1 MRILH
6 VTSDWKW
13 TGPAAPM
20 LQLLLAQRARGSTAE
35 LVCPE
40 DPDGR
45 PDSLPAQAR
54 AAGVEPLL
62 ALDRARGA
70 IWWRDT
76 EDALRLE
83 ALLAKNPF
91 DVVHTWHT
99 RDHVIA
105 VRATA
110 EPRRR
115 GATRLVRSHRSADR
129 IPGLPWNRWLFG
141 RATDGL
147 LCVSPRAAVRNAK
160 LRRGRPVLGALGAV
174 DLQRFAP
181 CPPDPALRASLGLAP
196 EHRVVG
202 ITARVQ
208 RHRRFDLLLRA
219 MARLVQDVPEARL
232 LVIGRGTHLEETARR
247 PAERLGLAQRVI
259 FTGYRTADYPA
270 VLGACDLFTM
280 LVPGSDGGCRALLE
294 AAAAGLPAVVTDLGT
309 LPEIVVHGET
319 GRVVPPDPARLADA
333 WRELLEDAPLRQ
345 KFGAAARQRAE
356 LCFSPARL
364 AEQVEGLYRAAFE
377 NGGGAAPQTRV

>member
-20 LQLLLAQRARGSTAE
+20 LQLLLAQRARGCTAE

-45 PDSLPAQAR
+45 PDSLPQQAR

-62 ALDRARGA
+62 ELSRARGA
-70 IWWRDT
+70 IWWRDS
-76 EDALRLE
+76 EDARRL
-83 ALLAKNPF
+83 AGLLGERQF

-110 EPRRR
+110 EHRRR
-115 GATRLVRSHRSADR
+115 GATRLVRSHRSAEP
-129 IPGLPWNRWLFG
+129 IAGLPWNRWLFG

-147 LCVSPRAAVRNAK
+147 LCVSPRAAACNQW

-174 DLQRFAP
+174 DLERFAP
-181 CPPDPALRASLGLAP
+181 RPPDPGLRASLGLAP

-208 RHRRFDLLLRA
+208 RHRRFDLLLQA
-219 MARLVQDVPEARL
+219 LARLAPAVPEARL

-247 PAERLGLAQRVI
+247 PAARLGLAERVI
-259 FTGYRTADYPA
+259 FAGYRSADYPE
-270 VLGACDLFTM
+270 VLRACDVFTM

-294 AAAAGLPAVVTDLGT
+294 AAACGLPAVTTGLGS

-319 GRVVPPDPARLADA
+319 GLVVPADPVPLAAA
-333 WRELLEDAPLRQ
+333 WRSLLESPSLRQ
-345 KFGAAARQRAE
+345 RQGAAARRRAE
-356 LCFSPARL
+356 RCFSPARL
-364 AEQVEGLYRAAFE
+364 AEQVEGLYQAALV
-377 NGGGAAPQTRV
+377 AR

>member
-1 MRILH
+1 
-6 VTSDWKW
+6 
-13 TGPAAPM
+13 M
-20 LQLLLAQRARGSTAE
+20 LQLLLAQRARGCTAE

-45 PDSLPAQAR
+45 PDSLPQQAR

-62 ALDRARGA
+62 ALSRARGA

-76 EDALRLE
+76 EDAVRLE
-83 ALLAKNPF
+83 ELLAQRPF

-110 EPRRR
+110 EHRRR
-115 GATRLVRSHRSADR
+115 GATRLVRSHRSAER
-129 IPGLPWNRWLFG
+129 IAGLPWNRWLFG

-147 LCVSPRAAVRNAK
+147 LCVSPRAAARNAK

-174 DLQRFAP
+174 DLERFVP
-181 CPPDPALRASLGLAP
+181 QPPDPALRASLGLAP
-196 EHRVVG
+196 EHLVVG
-202 ITARVQ
+202 ISARVQ
-208 RHRRFDLLLRA
+208 RHRRFDLLLGA
-219 MARLVQDVPEARL
+219 MARLAQAVPEARL
-232 LVIGRGTHLEETARR
+232 LVIGRGTHLEQTARR
-247 PAERLGLAQRVI
+247 PAGRLGLAQRVI
-259 FTGYRTADYPA
+259 FTGYRRADYA
-270 VLGACDLFTM
+270 DVLRACDVFTM

-294 AAAAGLPAVVTDLGT
+294 AAAAGLPAVVTDVGT

-319 GRVVPPDPARLADA
+319 GLVAAAEPAGLAAA

-345 KFGAAARQRAE
+345 KLGAAARQRAE
-356 LCFSPARL
+356 QCFSPARL
-364 AEQVEGLYRAAFE
+364 AEEVEGLYRATFE
-377 NGGGAAPQTRV
+377 ANGGAPEARF

>member
-1 MRILH
+1 
-6 VTSDWKW
+6 
-13 TGPAAPM
+13 M
-20 LQLLLAQRARGSTAE
+20 LQLLLAQRARGCTAE

-45 PDSLPAQAR
+45 PDSLPQQAR

-62 ALDRARGA
+62 ALGRARGA

-76 EDALRLE
+76 GDARRL
-83 ALLAKNPF
+83 AGLLQQRPF

-105 VRATA
+105 VRAAA
-110 EPRRR
+110 EQRRS
-115 GATRLVRSHRSADR
+115 GATRLVRSHRSAEP
-129 IPGLPWNRWLFG
+129 IPRLPWNRWLFG

-147 LCVSPRAAVRNAK
+147 LCVSPRAAERNAW
-160 LRRGRPVLGALGAV
+160 LRNGRPVLGALGAV

-181 CPPDPALRASLGLAP
+181 RPPDPALRASLGLSP

-219 MARLVQDVPEARL
+219 MARLSQAVPEARL

-259 FTGYRTADYPA
+259 FTGYRSADYPD
-270 VLGACDLFTM
+270 VLRACDVFTM

-294 AAAAGLPAVVTDLGT
+294 SAACGLPAVTTDLGS
-309 LPEIVVHGET
+309 LPEIVEHGET
-319 GRVVPPDPARLADA
+319 GLVVSPDPARLADA
-333 WRELLEDAPLRQ
+333 WRSMLEDAPLRG
-345 KFGAAARQRAE
+345 KLGAAARLRAE
-356 LCFSPARL
+356 RCFSPARL
-364 AEQVEGLYRAAFE
+364 AEEVERLYQAAF
-377 NGGGAAPQTRV
+377 QDR

>member
-1 MRILH
+1 
-6 VTSDWKW
+6 
-13 TGPAAPM
+13 
-20 LQLLLAQRARGSTAE
+20 
-35 LVCPE
+35 
-40 DPDGR
+40 
-45 PDSLPAQAR
+45 
-54 AAGVEPLL
+54 
-62 ALDRARGA
+62 
-70 IWWRDT
+70 
-76 EDALRLE
+76 
-83 ALLAKNPF
+83 
-91 DVVHTWHT
+91 
-99 RDHVIA
+99 
-105 VRATA
+105 
-110 EPRRR
+110 
-115 GATRLVRSHRSADR
+115 
-129 IPGLPWNRWLFG
+129 
-141 RATDGL
+141 
-147 LCVSPRAAVRNAK
+147 
-160 LRRGRPVLGALGAV
+160 VLGALGAV

-181 CPPDPALRASLGLAP
+181 RPPDPALRASRGRAP
-196 EHRVVG
+196 EPVVIG

-219 MARLVQDVPEARL
+219 MARLVQDIPEARL

-294 AAAAGLPAVVTDLGT
+294 SAAAGLPAVVTDLGS
-309 LPEIVVHGET
+309 LPEIVAHGET

-364 AEQVEGLYRAAFE
+364 AEEVEGLYRAAFE
-377 NGGGAAPQTRV
+377 KGGRAAPQTRV

>member
-1 MRILH
+1 VRILH

-20 LQLLLAQRARGSTAE
+20 LQLLLAQRARGCTAE

-45 PDSLPAQAR
+45 PDSLPQQAR
-54 AAGVEPLL
+54 AAGVEPVLEL
-62 ALDRARGA
+62 ARARGA
-70 IWWRDT
+70 IWWRDS
-76 EDALRLE
+76 EDARRL
-83 ALLAKNPF
+83 AGLLARRRF

-110 EPRRR
+110 EHRRN
-115 GATRLVRSHRSADR
+115 GATRLVRSHRSADP
-129 IPGLPWNRWLFG
+129 IAGLPWNRWLFG

-147 LCVSPRAAVRNAK
+147 LCVSPRAASRNQR

-174 DLQRFAP
+174 DLARFAP
-181 CPPDPALRASLGLAP
+181 RAPDARLRASLGLAP
-196 EHRVVG
+196 EHRVIG

-208 RHRRFDLLLRA
+208 RHRRFDLLLAA
-219 MARLVQDVPEARL
+219 MARLTRELPQARL
-232 LVIGRGTHLEETARR
+232 LVVGRGTHLEETARR
-247 PAERLGLAQRVI
+247 PAARLGLAEHVV
-259 FTGYRTADYPA
+259 FAGYRTADYPA

-319 GRVVPPDPARLADA
+319 GRVVLPDPARLADA

-364 AEQVEGLYRAAFE
+364 AEEVESLYRAAL
-377 NGGGAAPQTRV
+377 GAPPP

>member
-1 MRILH
+1 
-6 VTSDWKW
+6 
-13 TGPAAPM
+13 M
-20 LQLLLAQRARGSTAE
+20 LQLLLAQRARGCTAE

-45 PDSLPAQAR
+45 PDSLPQQAR

-62 ALDRARGA
+62 ELSRARGA
-70 IWWRDT
+70 IWWRDS
-76 EDALRLE
+76 EDARRL
-83 ALLAKNPF
+83 AGLLGERRF

-110 EPRRR
+110 EHRRS
-115 GATRLVRSHRSADR
+115 GATRLVRSHRSADP
-129 IPGLPWNRWLFG
+129 IAGLPWNRWLFG

-147 LCVSPRAAVRNAK
+147 LCVSPRAATRNQR

-174 DLQRFAP
+174 DLERFAP
-181 CPPDPALRASLGLAP
+181 RPPDSGVRASLGLAP

-208 RHRRFDLLLRA
+208 PHRRFDLLLQA
-219 MARLVQDVPEARL
+219 MARLAPAVPEARL

-247 PAERLGLAQRVI
+247 PAARLGLGGRVI
-259 FTGYRTADYPA
+259 FAGYRSADYPE
-270 VLGACDLFTM
+270 VLRASDVFSM
-280 LVPGSDGGCRALLE
+280 LVPGSDGSCRALLE
-294 AAAAGLPAVVTDLGT
+294 AAACGLPAVTTDLGS

-319 GRVVPPDPARLADA
+319 GLVVTPDPAQLAAA
-333 WRELLEDAPLRQ
+333 WRSLLRSEPLRAGL
-345 KFGAAARQRAE
+345 GAAARRRAE
-356 LCFSPARL
+356 HCFSPARL
-364 AEQVEGLYRAAFE
+364 AEQVEDLYRATFQVDGRPAGQARF
-377 NGGGAAPQTRV
+377 